1 MTNITINIDD
11 KLLFSAKKYATEQ
24 NSAIGSLV
32 RDFLAEIATR
42 ENNIQKARIKIKELS
57 LNSTARIGSITWTRD
72 ELHER

>member
-24 NSAIGSLV
+24 NSTIGSLV
-32 RDFLAEIATR
+32 RDFLAELATR
-42 ENNIQKARIKIKELS
+42 ENNIQKARIKIKKLS

>member
-1 MTNITINIDD
+1 
-11 KLLFSAKKYATEQ
+11 
-24 NSAIGSLV
+24 V